1 MRDEFRN
8 LRLKQLDR
16 ALKPFR
22 AAAKNP
28 RPQKGWLRAIREA
41 AGISASEVAR
51 TLKTSRQLPVQLEK
65 AEAEDRITLRSLRA
79 AANALGCELVYALVP
94 RASSLHELVE
104 ERAIW
109 IIDERGCLPFVRIP
123 FRVLIDRE
131 GSVRAVQRN
140 YPLARKIAGAL
151 IEFPERPERK
161 PLLRPALRTSDGHG
175 RTDALVKRP
184 LFGRYQE

>member
-16 ALKPFR
+16 TLKPFR

-65 AEAEDRITLRSLRA
+65 AEAEDRITLKSLRA

-94 RASSLHELVE
+94 RANTLHDLVE
-104 ERAIW
+104 ERARAQAKKHVLGVEHSMALE
-109 IIDERGCLPFVRIP
+109 DQAVG
-123 FRVLIDRE
+123 RVDQ
-131 GSVRAVQRN
+131 AVEAETKR
-140 YPLARKIAGAL
+140 
-151 IEFPERPERK
+151 
-161 PLLRPALRTSDGHG
+161 LLR
-175 RTDALVKRP
+175 KR
-184 LFGRYQE
+184 GVR

>member
-16 ALKPFR
+16 TLKPFR
-22 AAAKNP
+22 PAAKNP

-65 AEAEDRITLRSLRA
+65 AEAEDRITLKSLRA

-94 RASSLHELVE
+94 RANTLHDLVE
-104 ERAIW
+104 ERA
-109 IIDERGCLPFVRIP
+109 RAQAKTH
-123 FRVLIDRE
+123 VLGVEHSMALEDQ
-131 GSVRAVQRN
+131 AV
-140 YPLARKIAGAL
+140 GACT
-151 IEFPERPERK
+151 EQSP
-161 PLLRPALRTSDGHG
+161 PA
-175 RTDALVKRP
+175 
-184 LFGRYQE
+184 